1 MPLIRWRDVFWESTR
16 YRIFQSANADPG
28 NFLNVPFFGL
38 IPVIDVVYLY
48 HQEGNKE
55 RSKAMTE
62 LEIREHFN
70 QSFSEDELIS
80 FDEYEDEDDSSS
92 N

>member
-1 MPLIRWRDVFWESTR
+1 M
-16 YRIFQSANADPG
+16 
-28 NFLNVPFFGL
+28 
-38 IPVIDVVYLY
+38 IDVVYLY

-92 N
+92 D